1 MSREQP
7 ISPRR
12 QFIRPLSLIQDTVPA
27 ALPETSAPS
36 PLSQPAN
43 GEQADLTKLTT
54 LKTES
59 ITISANGAQSLS
71 SHSPFVEARSDTSLP
86 SSSWIMLQ
94 GEAHTSGLFTPPA
107 SAALPQEGF
116 ISASWSMPSHAGLAG
131 PQAVPQSEPSSS
143 SWNTPQN
150 VVHTSG
156 LLAPPSRGTLPQ
168 EGFVSASWS
177 MPSQAGLASAWQ
189 PPTSWGQPQPG
200 QQSSGASQAES
211 ALALWTVPQ
220 QSEQGTVALS
230 QVATIAPPQSTQQKG
245 QSAAPPKKRPK
256 TLKKRVPIWAAVIS
270 VILVIMI
277 VMTQGNGTV
286 GAWAADTFRSIAG
299 PVVTAQIEAW
309 YLNAQN
315 QVQRWQFQA
324 SGQHVASPFQATP
337 KTGRPTPT
345 PTPPPQA
352 TLKPMPLTPMQS
364 YVSPTLDGEGTWNV
378 LEQAP
383 KPYNYLPLDAR
394 AFIRPDPAF
403 PYAVVTL
410 LQFDSRFSHL
420 HIVSGTQ
427 EPGGPLGAHGAGVID
442 QTDLQG
448 NTLLAALNGGF
459 KYADGA
465 YGLMTGGKVYVPA
478 QPNAATI
485 AITRNGQLIIGAWGV
500 DPRLNNN
507 NTDLL
512 AWRQNASLLI
522 DKGAINPLTKDGAA
536 WGGTILNSE
545 YTWRSGLGITAQGN
559 LVYAAGNALVPET
572 LGKALYAAGAVT
584 AMETDINPFWVR
596 AFLYQRGSNGSLTI
610 TKLNTAMQGTGNE
623 YLNVDLRD
631 FFYLTRYTPP
641 KGSLKATSTTGKN
654 NM

>member
-1 MSREQP
+1 MSREQR

-12 QFIRPLSLIQDTVPA
+12 QFIRPLSLISDTVPA
-27 ALPETSAPS
+27 APPETSAPL
-36 PLSQPAN
+36 PLSQPAD
-43 GEQADLTKLTT
+43 GEQADVSRRAT
-54 LKTES
+54 LQTEA
-59 ITISANGAQSLS
+59 ISTPGNAEQSLS
-71 SHSPFVEARSDTSLP
+71 SRSFFVEARP
-86 SSSWIMLQ
+86 NISSQPADPISSAWSITQ
-94 GEAHTSGLFTPPA
+94 NEAHTSGLLTAPA
-107 SAALPQEGF
+107 SGVLPQN
-116 ISASWSMPSHAGLAG
+116 
-131 PQAVPQSEPSSS
+131 EP
-143 SWNTPQN
+143 
-150 VVHTSG
+150 
-156 LLAPPSRGTLPQ
+156 
-168 EGFVSASWS
+168 VSPSWS
-177 MPSQAGLASAWQ
+177 MPSQSGLQTPMQGEPVSSAWNLTQ
-189 PPTSWGQPQPG
+189 QRERPSGLLSGAFSPQGFIPTSRAMPQSEQQPLAISATSATSQSKQPG
-200 QQSSGASQAES
+200 QPEDFMAT
-211 ALALWTVPQ
+211 WTVQPAQ
-220 QSEQGTVALS
+220 TEQGAVALS
-230 QVATIAPPQSTQQKG
+230 QVATVAPPQAEQKKG
-245 QSAAPPKKRPK
+245 QSAPLPQKRRKP
-256 TLKKRVPIWAAVIS
+256 LKKRLPLWAAVVS
-270 VILVIMI
+270 VVIVVMI

-324 SGQHVASPFQATP
+324 SGQHVASPFQNTP
-337 KTGRPTPT
+337 TTKKLTPT
-345 PTPPPQA
+345 PTPPPKA
-352 TLKPMPLTPMQS
+352 SLKAMPLLHMQS

-383 KPYNYLPLDAR
+383 APYSYLPLDAR

-410 LQFDSRFSHL
+410 LQFDSRFSRLHL
-420 HIVSGTQ
+420 VSGTQ
-427 EPGGPLGAHGAGVID
+427 EPGGPLGAHGKGVID
-442 QTDLQG
+442 PTDLEG

-478 QPNAATI
+478 QQNAATI
-485 AITRNGQLIIGAWGV
+485 AMTRSGQLIMGAWGV

-507 NTDLL
+507 NTDLI

-545 YTWRSGLGITAQGN
+545 YTWRSGLGVTAQGN

-596 AFLYQRGSNGSLTI
+596 AFLYQKDSKGALTI
-610 TKLNTAMQGTGNE
+610 TKLNSQMQGTGYE
-623 YLNVDLRD
+623 YLNVDARD
-631 FFYLTRYTPP
+631 FFYMTRYTPP
-641 KGSLKATSTTGKN
+641 KDGLQATPTAGTNKTQ
-654 NM
+654 